1 MVPFEFGGWIS
12 VKMFLILIG
21 LRKRN
26 GEISETTA
34 AAFVLFL
41 SNSAALK
48 GIAKWDHF
56 YSIGFRFRNLEEERE
71 GKR

>member
-1 MVPFEFGGWIS
+1 M
-12 VKMFLILIG
+12 
-21 LRKRN
+21 
-26 GEISETTA
+26 EISMNENIA
-34 AAFVLFL
+34 ATFVLFL